1 MNGLILAKNS
11 LILLLSTDSGSN
23 TKLIGIEPYNVLL
36 SLDRLYF
43 FNDLEAH
50 VARYDFLADG
60 SDSDSDDDEDDDDDE
75 VDDDEDEDKDDE
87 DEDEDDD
94 EDEDESLSDSPSS
107 IALMFSSSSSEL
119 LFASMLL
126 PSVKLSST
134 SSSALLDIGLMDVSD
149 GLVVFFF
156 LLPIIVEQS
165 LALNSTKT

>member
-60 SDSDSDDDEDDDDDE
+60 SDSDSDDDEEDDDDE
-75 VDDDEDEDKDDE
+75 VDDEDEDKDDE

>member
-36 SLDRLYF
+36 SLDRLYC

-60 SDSDSDDDEDDDDDE
+60 SDSDSDDDEEDDDDE
-75 VDDDEDEDKDDE
+75 VDDEDEDKDDE

-165 LALNSTKT
+165 LALNSIKT

>member
-60 SDSDSDDDEDDDDDE
+60 SDSDSDDDEEDDDDE
-75 VDDDEDEDKDDE
+75 VDDEDEDKDDA
-87 DEDEDDD
+87 
-94 EDEDESLSDSPSS
+94 DEDESLSDSPSS

-126 PSVKLSST
+126 PTVKLSST

-156 LLPIIVEQS
+156 FLLPIIVEQS
-165 LALNSTKT
+165 LALNSIKT

>member
-36 SLDRLYF
+36 SLDRLYC

-60 SDSDSDDDEDDDDDE
+60 SDSDSDDDEEDDDDE
-75 VDDDEDEDKDDE
+75 VDDEDEDKDDE